1 MVKYECKYWLLF
13 FICLF
18 QAEYEI
24 APDEKLGEKG
34 KEIMM
39 KYLTPEVRGSQSGI
53 TEGRLQ
59 GTPLLN
65 KVVTGFVS
73 QAPKIYGGNLQWIN
87 LQVLHKQSE
96 SKKIIMQ
103 SRNWLLRMNLTYQG
117 FNSSVDEQRASLVS
131 SQCTKLC
138 IGGVIQETSAVTN
151 RCPSY
156 SLSTQKWWWHFI
168 FWCVEST
175 AKMVFH
181 SRYCFLVEKFPLLP

>member
-73 QAPKIYGGNLQWIN
+73 QVPKIYGGNLQWIN

-96 SKKIIMQ
+96 RKKNSNAIQKLTSK
-103 SRNWLLRMNLTYQG
+103 
-117 FNSSVDEQRASLVS
+117 DELD
-131 SQCTKLC
+131 
-138 IGGVIQETSAVTN
+138 
-151 RCPSY
+151 
-156 SLSTQKWWWHFI
+156 
-168 FWCVEST
+168 
-175 AKMVFH
+175 
-181 SRYCFLVEKFPLLP
+181 LPGA

>member
-53 TEGRLQ
+53 TEGMLQ

-73 QAPKIYGGNLQWIN
+73 QTPKIYGGNHQWIN

-96 SKKIIMQ
+96 RKKIIIQ
-103 SRNWLLRMNLTYQG
+103 PRNWLLRMNLTYQG
-117 FNSSVDEQRASLVS
+117 LNLSVDEQRASLFSVCKALHWGCNTRGLS
-131 SQCTKLC
+131 CYQQMPPLFPIQLRCD
-138 IGGVIQETSAVTN
+138 GGI
-151 RCPSY
+151 SY
-156 SLSTQKWWWHFI
+156 SG
-168 FWCVEST
+168 V
-175 AKMVFH
+175 
-181 SRYCFLVEKFPLLP
+181 